1 MALGIDHPLVGVR
14 DIDRARQT
22 YISLG
27 FRMRPPG
34 RHPWGTSTALVI
46 FRNQLLELVGIHDES
61 LLDGYRAGGFR
72 FGRHVRHWLHEREG
86 VAISALHS
94 TDAAA
99 DAAAVMARGGHCE
112 GTIEF
117 GRDVLREDGAADR
130 TATTLKVFTRA
141 GLPRL
146 TMFACQQHRRDLI
159 EFPEWM
165 DHPNSAF
172 GLVSATVLAEPADQP
187 ALRAW
192 MTALYGADALRDR
205 DWGFSVAT
213 GQGDWR
219 VVSRQSAA
227 ALLGPLPGDLAADG
241 APSVISLDIGCRA
254 LSRLRP
260 FIDKGGFACHPCGDA
275 LVLSDVG
282 RLGGI
287 VLSFCESAGR
297 EGGHDV

>member
-1 MALGIDHPLVGVR
+1 MALGIDHPLVCVR
-14 DIDRARQT
+14 DIDRARDT
-22 YISLG
+22 YMQLG

-46 FRNQLLELVGIHDES
+46 FRDQLLELVGIYDES
-61 LLDGYRAGGFR
+61 LLDSYPAGGFL
-72 FGRHVRHWLHEREG
+72 FGRHVQRWLKQREG
-86 VAISALHS
+86 VSISALHS

-99 DAAAVMARGGHCE
+99 DAAAVIGRGGHCD

-117 GRDVLREDGAADR
+117 GRDVIRDDGTADR

-172 GLVSATVLAEPADQP
+172 GFASATIMAEPTDQP
-187 ALRAW
+187 AVRDW
-192 MTALYGADALRDR
+192 MAALYGPGALRDT

-213 GQGDWR
+213 GNGDWR
-219 VVSRQSAA
+219 VVSRASAA
-227 ALLGPLPGDLAADG
+227 DLLGPLPPDLAADG
-241 APSVISLDIGCRA
+241 APSVIALGIKCRSLA
-254 LSRLRP
+254 RLRP
-260 FIDKGGFACHPCGDA
+260 FVETGGFAHQSCGDT
-275 LVLSDVG
+275 LVLTQIG
-282 RLGGI
+282 RLGG
-287 VLSFCESAGR
+287 VMLGFR
-297 EGGHDV
+297 EVADSQGG